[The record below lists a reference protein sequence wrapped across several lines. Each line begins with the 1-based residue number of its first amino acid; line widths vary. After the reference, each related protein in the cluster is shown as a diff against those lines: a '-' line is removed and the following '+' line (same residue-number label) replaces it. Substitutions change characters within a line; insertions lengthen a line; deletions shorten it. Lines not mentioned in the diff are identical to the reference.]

1 MKTGVEI
8 KDMKQKVFEREVI
21 TDVAPVMTICLV
33 TLR

>member
-8 KDMKQKVFEREVI
+8 KDMKQKVFGREVI
-21 TDVAPVMTICLV
+21 TDVVPVMTICLV